1 VQTDPISISG
11 RAVSKS
17 RLLATF
23 ATYCLE
29 ISGSFAPTSYL
40 KLPPVCTYRI
50 VDCLFKSVAAGA
62 IAFGLPWI
70 AAGGIYPS
78 LVQAEPRNAAAW
90 RALGTADLRLH
101 RFSRAISAFK
111 HSLILQPDS
120 PRNFY
125 SLAVAYAGKHDSARA
140 FEWLERARATHRYD
154 MTEITEE
161 ANFAALRAD
170 PRFAKLL
177 PGAAD
182 FEHPFVEDVK
192 ILREWRGEASG
203 DQFGWI
209 ARKVGD
215 VDGDGVTDIVVS
227 APTHGEKGSK
237 AGRVYVYS
245 VGSGRLLW
253 SADGRPGDELGTGVE
268 GVGDTNG
275 DGIPDVAASG
285 PAGSGVAY
293 LYSGRD
299 GRVLHTFR
307 SSRTDELFGNHISGA
322 GDVDGDGNADLI
334 VGAPGKEGEAKNAGH
349 AYIYSGRDG
358 ALLLTLTGERLGDAF
373 GSTVAGYANGKE
385 RYLVVGAPGAGP
397 KHHGRVYVYDGYSGK
412 PKFVID
418 SDATGNAL
426 GAMFVSVTG
435 DMDGDGMR
443 EIFASDWSNDAKGH
457 STGRIYVHSG
467 RTGQRLLT
475 LTGETMG
482 EGFGTSPSAAGDVDG
497 DGRDDLIVGAW
508 QYSQVAE
515 SAGRAYLYSGRDG
528 RLLKTFTCR
537 TPGDTFGFDAVGL
550 GDVDGDGTVDLLITS
565 GWSGVTG
572 HHSGRVFVISSG
584 VSVGSRA
591 QVDRSSR
598 GSTP

>member
-1 VQTDPISISG
+1 MVNT
-11 RAVSKS
+11 
-17 RLLATF
+17 
-23 ATYCLE
+23 
-29 ISGSFAPTSYL
+29 
-40 KLPPVCTYRI
+40 
-50 VDCLFKSVAAGA
+50 
-62 IAFGLPWI
+62 
-70 AAGGIYPS
+70 
-78 LVQAEPRNAAAW
+78 
-90 RALGTADLRLH
+90 
-101 RFSRAISAFK
+101 
-111 HSLILQPDS
+111 
-120 PRNFY
+120 
-125 SLAVAYAGKHDSARA
+125 
-140 FEWLERARATHRYD
+140 
-154 MTEITEE
+154 
-161 ANFAALRAD
+161 
-170 PRFAKLL
+170 
-177 PGAAD
+177 
-182 FEHPFVEDVK
+182 
-192 ILREWRGEASG
+192 
-203 DQFGWI
+203 
-209 ARKVGD
+209 
-215 VDGDGVTDIVVS
+215 
-227 APTHGEKGSK
+227 PTHGGKGSK

-253 SADGRPGDELGTGVE
+253 TADGRPGDELGTGVE
-268 GVGDTNG
+268 GVGDANG

-307 SSRTDELFGNHISGA
+307 SGRTDELFGNHISGA
-322 GDVDGDGNADLI
+322 GDVDGDGSADLI
-334 VGAPGKEGEAKNAGH
+334 VGAPGREGEARNAGH
-349 AYIYSGRDG
+349 AYVYSGRDG

-373 GSTVAGYANGKE
+373 GSTVAGYASGKE

-435 DMDGDGMR
+435 DMDGDGMH
-443 EIFASDWSNDAKGH
+443 EIFASDWSNEAKGH

-528 RLLKTFTCR
+528 RLLRTYTCR

-565 GWSGVTG
+565 GWSAASG

-584 VSVGSRA
+584 VSTGEPA
-591 QVDRSSR
+591 K
-598 GSTP
+598 

>member
-1 VQTDPISISG
+1 M
-11 RAVSKS
+11 RAH
-17 RLLATF
+17 
-23 ATYCLE
+23 
-29 ISGSFAPTSYL
+29 
-40 KLPPVCTYRI
+40 RI
-50 VDCLFKSVAAGA
+50 VACIFQPAVTAAA
-62 IAFGLPWI
+62 AFGLCFI
-70 AAGGIYPS
+70 AADGILAAS
-78 LVQAEPRNAAAW
+78 VHAEQRSAAAW
-90 RALGTADLRLH
+90 RAQGTAELRLH
-101 RFSRAISAFK
+101 RFDGAIAAFQ
-111 HSLILQPDS
+111 HSLALEPDS
-120 PRNFY
+120 PRVFY
-125 SLAVAYAGKHDSARA
+125 SLGVAYAGKHDPLRA
-140 FEWLERARATHRYD
+140 FEWLERASATHRFD

-170 PRFAKLL
+170 PRFTKLL

-209 ARKVGD
+209 ARNIGD

-227 APTHGEKGSK
+227 APTHGEGGSK
-237 AGRVYVYS
+237 TGRVYVYS

-253 SADGRPGDELGTGVE
+253 TADGRPGDELGTGVE

-275 DGIPDVAASG
+275 DGISDVAASG

-293 LYSGRD
+293 IYSGRD
-299 GRVLHTFR
+299 GRVLHAFR
-307 SSRTDELFGNHISGA
+307 SSRSDELFGNHISGA
-322 GDVDGDGNADLI
+322 GDVDGDGNADVI
-334 VGAPGKEGEAKNAGH
+334 VGAPGKEGETKNAGH

-358 ALLLTLTGERLGDAF
+358 ALLLTLQGEHLGDAF
-373 GSTVAGYANGKE
+373 GSTVAGYADGKE
-385 RYLVVGAPGAGP
+385 HYLVVGAPRAGLE
-397 KHHGRVYVYDGYSGK
+397 HHGRVYVYDGYSGK

-457 STGRIYVHSG
+457 STGRIYVYSG

-475 LTGETMG
+475 LTGETRG
-482 EGFGTSPSAAGDVDG
+482 EGFGTSPSVAGDVDG

-508 QYSQVAE
+508 QYSRVAE

-528 RLLKTFTCR
+528 RLLRTFTCR

-565 GWSGVTG
+565 GWSAASG
-572 HHSGRVFVISSG
+572 HHSGRVFVVSSG
-584 VSVGSRA
+584 VPMRRRVPHL
-591 QVDRSSR
+591 R
-598 GSTP
+598 GIAP